1 MISEEIARAGGITSR
16 SRTTPVTSGRAIQV
30 YGDRIRFLTNNT
42 LGFISINQLSK
53 QTVKEQID
61 DYLTDKYTMDD
72 IEEIKS
78 ITLQQL
84 KKDVVTFSKQFRYD
98 FRL

>member
-1 MISEEIARAGGITSR
+1 
-16 SRTTPVTSGRAIQV
+16 
-30 YGDRIRFLTNNT
+30 
-42 LGFISINQLSK
+42 
-53 QTVKEQID
+53 
-61 DYLTDKYTMDD
+61 MDD

-84 KKDVVTFSKQFRYD
+84 HKDVLTFSKQFRYD

>member
-1 MISEEIARAGGITSR
+1 M
-16 SRTTPVTSGRAIQV
+16 TTRGLETKDCKELAYLIHRAI
-30 YGDRIRFLTNNT
+30 I
-42 LGFISINQLSK
+42 LGRMVETKKLSEF
-53 QTVKEQID
+53 KEQID

-84 KKDVVTFSKQFRYD
+84 QKDVVTFSKQFRYD